1 MISLALVGV
10 AWAELPPRDYR
21 EALLGAVESEAD
33 RLIAYHSPISQQLT
47 LQRTSYASQLI
58 PVTPYI
64 LVACAET
71 FYRYPEMMRV
81 IDAARPA
88 EDIALDGHRPGS
100 RINAVH
106 LWSIANFYLLGRQ
119 VVTMMD
125 PSLDVADDVFT
136 VLDFWERAALA
147 YRHHDGTRQAWDAGD
162 VVRPFGPDVLDTL
175 LAGVQPVDDD
185 TRRIVKRANATIVNY
200 LFLSWFD
207 TRVGTADSG
216 PYPLP
221 DGRTLLVR
229 EWHRLADS
237 DFWWTAPAA
246 GVPRRELTAA
256 LVLEGVDVK
265 VTDFGSAFTQPED
278 YLDHLVGFGLF
289 TTDHGGLAPVELS
302 ELPPLL
308 AAVKTANAQLYRD
321 IAAMPR
327 EELIRCGAYVYFT
340 FLRPFAEAAGVAD
353 QLDWEVP
360 KAVPEPVVQLLSSID
375 PTTLDLDPAAEYYSP
390 LR

>member
-1 MISLALVGV
+1 MPDAT
-10 AWAELPPRDYR
+10 PT
-21 EALLGAVESEAD
+21 GAAAHRRAEAD

>member
-1 MISLALVGV
+1 MGDSAALT
-10 AWAELPPRDYR
+10 P
-21 EALLGAVESEAD
+21 GAPEPGTPAHRRSEAD
-33 RLIAYHSPISQQLT
+33 RLIAYHAPIAQQLT

-71 FYRYPEMMRV
+71 FYRYPEMMRQ

-119 VVTMMD
+119 VITMMD

-147 YRHHDGTRQAWDAGD
+147 YRHGDGTRQAWDAGD
-162 VVRPFGPDVLDTL
+162 VVRPFGADVLGEL
-175 LAGVQPVDDD
+175 LAGVAPVDDD
-185 TRRIVKRANATIVNY
+185 TRRVIKRLNATIVNY

-237 DFWWTAPAA
+237 DFWWTGPAA
-246 GVPRRELTAA
+246 GVPYRELTAA

-265 VTDFGSAFTQPED
+265 VTDFGSAFTEPED

-289 TTDHGGLAPVELS
+289 TTDGPGGALTPVPLDAVD
-302 ELPPLL
+302 PLL
-308 AAVKTANAQLYRD
+308 VAIRGANKQLYRD

-327 EELIRCGAYVYFT
+327 DELIRCGAHVYFS
-340 FLRPFAEAAGVAD
+340 FLEPFAEAAGIAGE
-353 QLDWEVP
+353 LDWTVP
-360 KAVPEPVVQLLSSID
+360 RDVPPPVVELLSSVD
-375 PTTLDLDPAAEYYSP
+375 PTTLEMDPDAEYYAP
-390 LR
+390 LH

>member
-1 MISLALVGV
+1 MPDAT
-10 AWAELPPRDYR
+10 PT
-21 EALLGAVESEAD
+21 GAAAHRRAEAD

-289 TTDHGGLAPVELS
+289 TTDHGELAPVELS

>member
-1 MISLALVGV
+1 MADPATSDPGS
-10 AWAELPPRDYR
+10 PSDG
-21 EALLGAVESEAD
+21 GAAHRRAEAD
-33 RLIAYHSPISQQLT
+33 RLIAYHAPISQQLT
-47 LQRTSYASQLI
+47 IQRTSYASQLI

-71 FYRYPEMMRV
+71 FYRYPEMMRQ

-88 EDIALDGHRPGS
+88 EDIALEGHRPGS

-119 VVTMMD
+119 VLTTMD
-125 PSLDVADDVFT
+125 PGLDDADDVHT

-147 YRHHDGTRQAWDAGD
+147 YRHGDGTRQAWDAGD
-162 VVRPFGPDVLDTL
+162 VVRPFGPDVLAEL
-175 LAGVQPVDDD
+175 LAGVSPVDDD
-185 TRRIVKRANATIVNY
+185 SRRVVKRLNATIVNY

-246 GVPRRELTAA
+246 DVPHRELTAA

-265 VTDFGSAFTQPED
+265 VTDFGSAFTEPED

-289 TTDHGGLAPVELS
+289 TTDGGSLEPVPLGDVD
-302 ELPPLL
+302 PLL
-308 AAVKTANAQLYRD
+308 AAIRRANKQLYRD

-327 EELIRCGAYVYFT
+327 DELIRCGAYVYFS
-340 FLRPFAEAAGVAD
+340 FLKPFAEAAGIAD
-353 QLDWEVP
+353 ELDWTVP
-360 KAVPEPVVQLLSSID
+360 RDVPPPVVELLSAID
-375 PTTLDLDPAAEYYSP
+375 PTTLEMDPDAEYYSP
-390 LR
+390 LH